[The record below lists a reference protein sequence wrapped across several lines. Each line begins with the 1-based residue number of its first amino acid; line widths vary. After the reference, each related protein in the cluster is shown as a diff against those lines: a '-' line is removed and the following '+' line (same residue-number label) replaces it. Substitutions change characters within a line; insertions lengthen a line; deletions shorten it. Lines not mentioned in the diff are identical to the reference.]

1 MGRGFSTIPW
11 LMQRISAGILVVLLF
26 IHFWVGHYANLG
38 ASITFAGVQ
47 MRLQNAI
54 FVSVDSML
62 LILVVF
68 HGLNGIRNI
77 VLDYPSI
84 LPHNRYPLAY
94 PANRRNS
101 NGHFRFLFAVSFY
114 GRQVVMAPI
123 SIRCL

>member
-84 LPHNRYPLAY
+84 LPHNRSLSLILLIVGIATVIFGFYSLYPFMA
-94 PANRRNS
+94 
-101 NGHFRFLFAVSFY
+101 
-114 GRQVVMAPI
+114 GR
-123 SIRCL
+123 